1 MNSTSP
7 KALADSRRSDLL
19 QKISSESQSSLTEEI
34 KVLKAEI
41 FRLNAE
47 IEKLNKSANWA
58 SSYVTYSEVI
68 DNSSDLLA
76 LSKLDAPGFS
86 SDVKLHDNSENKD
99 WFSKYHKMNS
109 TLNNSTSVEPN
120 NTKDIKN
127 QSQVFQTPRPMNQ
140 KNNDILF
147 VSDDFKKSGPGLRST
162 VLSAD
167 YIFPRSDNPLS
178 LTPNINVQEFNI
190 GSPEFINKSAK
201 KAVHPIRSA
210 LKNMI
215 AQQKAINNIT
225 SKTLPLSALVTI
237 STEQLK
243 KAKMASASPNAQSYM
258 MQTDSSVLKKKQV
271 SQEAVLANMKTY
283 SGWKSR

>member
-1 MNSTSP
+1 LNSTSP

-47 IEKLNKSANWA
+47 IERLNKSANWA

-76 LSKLDAPGFS
+76 LSKLDIQGIS
-86 SDVKLHDNSENKD
+86 SDVKLHDNNENKD

-109 TLNNSTSVEPN
+109 TLNNSNSVESN

-140 KNNDILF
+140 KNNDSIIF
-147 VSDDFKKSGPGLRST
+147 VSNDLKKSGPGLRST

-201 KAVHPIRSA
+201 KAAHPIRSA

-225 SKTLPLSALVTI
+225 SKTSALVTI

-283 SGWKSR
+283 SGWKSK